1 MKMPSFIGIFEM
13 IDWFNSLMATAVN
26 AVTQNSF
33 EAMAALFLV
42 ATLTEVGVPFP
53 FVIDG
58 ALFITS
64 FEGGLFSFQVLFV
77 MLALVL
83 GREVGAAI
91 IFWLSRF
98 VGDTFIK
105 WLARHFPKL
114 KIQEKMV
121 RLHIRLKRQ
130 APLAV
135 AIGRLTPGL
144 LTASSVAAGYCGMKY
159 YQFVMGII
167 LASAIADGALVI
179 IGFATRHGLNI
190 LGFTPSTWEVV
201 GVLVGVIFLVSLIR
215 WLWSRRHPQKII
227 SFKP

>member
-91 IFWLSRF
+91 
-98 VGDTFIK
+98 
-105 WLARHFPKL
+105 
-114 KIQEKMV
+114 
-121 RLHIRLKRQ
+121 
-130 APLAV
+130 
-135 AIGRLTPGL
+135 
-144 LTASSVAAGYCGMKY
+144 
-159 YQFVMGII
+159 
-167 LASAIADGALVI
+167 
-179 IGFATRHGLNI
+179 
-190 LGFTPSTWEVV
+190 PS
-201 GVLVGVIFLVSLIR
+201 G
-215 WLWSRRHPQKII
+215 
-227 SFKP
+227 